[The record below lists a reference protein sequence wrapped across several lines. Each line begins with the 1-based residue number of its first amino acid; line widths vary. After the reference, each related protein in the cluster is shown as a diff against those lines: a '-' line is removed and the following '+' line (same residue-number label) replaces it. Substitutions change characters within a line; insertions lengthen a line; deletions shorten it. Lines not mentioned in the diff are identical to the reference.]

1 MFAVWLSLVAASTH
15 DAAGNT
21 TTVLAAETHNFALGD
36 ANVTCTC
43 TLELAPPSSRLHK
56 MKELLGRRRLSD
68 RNKGKAKVNYAETE
82 ADKVCNSE
90 CKLASPRLKKTIEK
104 KSKVCSAL
112 RTHTW
117 PLLTLCVPMVCTGQE
132 DPCEGDQRC

>member
-43 TLELAPPSSRLHK
+43 TLELAPPSSKLNK
-56 MKELLGRRRLSD
+56 MKELLGRRRRRLSD
-68 RNKGKAKVNYAETE
+68 RTKGKAKVNYAET
-82 ADKVCNSE
+82 ADAACDNE
-90 CKLASPRLKKTIEK
+90 CKLASPRLKKTIAK
-104 KSKVCSAL
+104 KSKVCNAL

-117 PLLTLCVPMVCTGQE
+117 PHLDLACADGLHRPRR
-132 DPCEGDQRC
+132 PL